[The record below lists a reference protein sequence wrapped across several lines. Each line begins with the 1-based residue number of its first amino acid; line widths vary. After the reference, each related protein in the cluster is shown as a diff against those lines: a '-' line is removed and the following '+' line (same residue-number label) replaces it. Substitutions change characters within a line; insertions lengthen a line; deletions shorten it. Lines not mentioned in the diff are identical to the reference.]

1 MKIMYLMDAYRDPY
15 AGTEQ
20 QLYNLID
27 GLDRSRFTPTL
38 ALFQPSAHIN
48 EYGFPC
54 PVEVLNIRRMFSP
67 YTLIRMIRF
76 TLALKRNNYQLV
88 HIFFNDASIL
98 APVFLKMVGIKVIIS
113 RRDMGFWYTPGK
125 LTILRG
131 NRFFID
137 QVIANCQ
144 AVKQV
149 THKKEG
155 MPLEKIQVIYNGSTL
170 PGTGPIDRSA
180 LENMPYLKEGRKVIG
195 IVANIRPVKRID
207 DLIRAF
213 GLLRRYRSDVKLVIV
228 GSGDT
233 RPLQELVRELN
244 LVDYVHFT
252 GAQKDILPII
262 RQFDVGVLCS
272 ESEGLSNAII
282 EYMQCHVP
290 VVCTDTGGNRELVQD
305 GETGYRVPVG
315 NIAMLADKIRQLL
328 EEPGHAAIMAHRAA
342 ARVAVLCNL
351 ESMLSRHAALYAG
364 LLDSSANARDK
375 RSCPRE

>member
-27 GLDRSRFTPTL
+27 GLDRSRFTPALTL
-38 ALFQPSAHIN
+38 FRPSAHIDQ
-48 EYGFPC
+48 YGFPC

-67 YTLIRMIRF
+67 RTLITMIRF
-76 TLALKRNNYQLV
+76 ALALRREHYRLV

-98 APVFLKMVGIKVIIS
+98 APVFLKIFGIRVVIS

-125 LTILRG
+125 LAILRG

-137 QVIANCQ
+137 RVIANSE
-144 AVKQV
+144 AVKRV
-149 THKKEG
+149 THDKERV
-155 MPLEKIQVIYNGSTL
+155 PLEKIQVIYNGHAQPATN
-170 PGTGPIDRSA
+170 PVDDSA
-180 LENMPYLKEGRKVIG
+180 LENSSYLKNGEKVIG

-213 GLLRRYRSDVKLVIV
+213 GLLRRNRTDVKLVIV

-233 RPLQELVRELN
+233 GPLQELARELD
-244 LVDYVHFT
+244 LADHVHFT
-252 GAQKDILPII
+252 GAKTDIPPII

-282 EYMQCHVP
+282 EYMQCGVP

-315 NIAMLADKIRQLL
+315 DIDMLAGKIGQLL
-328 EEPGHAAIMAHRAA
+328 EEPDRAAIMAHRAA
-342 ARVAVLCNL
+342 ARVAELCNMQ
-351 ESMLSRHAALYAG
+351 SMLSRHAALYAG
-364 LLDSSANARDK
+364 LADSRVNAGDK
-375 RSCPRE
+375 KTCPSE